1 MNEVIVALFS
11 ASGLD
16 RAGQGALGA
25 ARRLADALNGQL
37 HAVLIGAP
45 NDELTS
51 GAASVAD
58 AVTIADDPAL
68 TFYQPEVC
76 LAALVQICQKVGP
89 RAVLLGNDTYSQELA
104 PRLAYRLGGSA
115 VGDAV
120 ELTAEDGAIRAK
132 RSVYGGK
139 AVAVIELRRTP
150 AVVWLRARAFVAAE
164 PHPAAGPRATAASV
178 AKAELNLAAIGGP
191 RIIERAT
198 ESAGEARLEDARVIV
213 SGGRGL
219 GGPEPFKDLQGV
231 AALINGQ
238 VAASRAA
245 CDAGWVPPSW
255 QVGQTGKK
263 VAPGLYLAVAIHGAS
278 QHLAGIS
285 DAKVIAAI
293 NIDPDAPIFKH
304 CSFGIVEDYRKVI
317 PLLREQLA
325 AQKK

>member
-1 MNEVIVALFS
+1 MSEVVVSLFS

-16 RAGQGALGA
+16 RAAQGALGA
-25 ARRLADALNGQL
+25 ARRLADAVNGQL

-58 AVTIADDPAL
+58 AVTVADDPAL

-76 LAALVQICQKVGP
+76 LAALVQICQQVSP

-139 AVAVIELRRTP
+139 AVAVIELRRAP
-150 AVVWLRARAFVAAE
+150 AVIWLRARAFAAAE
-164 PHPAAGPRATAASV
+164 PRATAAPV
-178 AKAELNLAAIGGP
+178 AKAVLTLAGIGGP

-198 ESAGEARLEDARVIV
+198 ESAGEARLEDARVII

-317 PLLREQLA
+317 PLLREKLA